1 VFLFLNILCN
11 LRIKKNSIVN
21 IGIVIHTIIV
31 LYFLYKFINDNERQK
46 KRIGKFIK
54 FVEEPMT
61 DTALKRR
68 FLQFA

>member
-31 LYFLYKFINDNERQK
+31 LYFFVNDNERQK